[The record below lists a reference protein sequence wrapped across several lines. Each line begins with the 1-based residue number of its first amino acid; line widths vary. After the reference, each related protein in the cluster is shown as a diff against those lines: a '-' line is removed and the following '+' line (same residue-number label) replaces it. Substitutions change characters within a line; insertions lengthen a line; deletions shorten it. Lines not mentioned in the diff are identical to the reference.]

1 MVKIILLAIILRLF
15 LLGSVP
21 PSLNWDEVSQG
32 YTAYSIALTGR
43 DEWGE
48 KLPIFFRSYGE
59 WKSAVYIYLLVPF
72 IKVLGLN
79 VYSVRLP
86 SAIAG
91 IISVYL
97 MYLLGK
103 KLYSEKV
110 GLWSA
115 FLISVTPWTFMLGRP
130 GFEANVALTL
140 LLAGIYFFLK
150 STTYD
155 LRSMIY
161 SAILLGLA
169 PHTYNSAKIVVPLL
183 VIYLVWTTKL
193 YKNIKST
200 LILFGIL
207 AIFAA
212 PILLNLGSGHSLA
225 RFNQV
230 GVATDLKKLND
241 FVGNRSTSPLPPP
254 INRFVFNRYTF
265 SLYQTSANFLS
276 YFNPSFLAISGGD
289 HNQHHLPYH
298 GVLYLTEFLLVLYG
312 LTIIGQSPAGLK
324 FLPLTTIALGF
335 LPAAMTRDSYHVL
348 RSILAAPGF
357 IFLAALGISHLQNK
371 KFKYLIIVYCLL
383 IIEILL
389 FMSMYFFWYPKTY
402 ARDWQYGHEQVALY
416 LRDHAGE
423 YDHIVM
429 TKWYGEPQ
437 LFLAFYNRWDPQ
449 VYQEQNQPLLRYQ
462 SQDRIWLDQLPE
474 YELGKYTF
482 KYIDWVNESRDS
494 DTLYIGKADDF
505 YFDSNIKKTI
515 LYPDGTVAFH
525 IVQGD
530 K

>member
-1 MVKIILLAIILRLF
+1 MVKIILLAIFLRLF

-32 YTAYSIALTGR
+32 YTAYSIAQTGR

-48 KLPIFFRSYGE
+48 KFPIFFRSYGE
-59 WKSAVYIYLLVPF
+59 WKSAAYIYLLVPF

-86 SAIAG
+86 SAIFG

-115 FLISVTPWTFMLGRP
+115 FLISVTPWTFVLGRP
-130 GFEANVALTL
+130 GFEANVSLTL
-140 LLAGIYFFLK
+140 ILAGMCFFLN
-150 STTYD
+150 STTHH
-155 LRSMIY
+155 LRSIIC

-193 YKNIKST
+193 YKNLKST

-230 GVATDLKKLND
+230 GVATDLKSLNQ
-241 FVGNRSTSPLPPP
+241 FIVLRQFGTKF
-254 INRFVFNRYTF
+254 IFNKYNF

-276 YFNPSFLAISGGD
+276 YFNPSFLAVSGGD
-289 HNQHHLPYH
+289 HTQHHLPYH
-298 GVLYLTEFLLVLYG
+298 GVLYLTELILVLHG
-312 LTIIGQSPAGLK
+312 LTTLRKYPSTLK
-324 FLPLTTIALGF
+324 LLPLVIIALGF
-335 LPAAMTRDSYHVL
+335 LPAAMTRDPYHVL
-348 RSILAAPGF
+348 RSLLATPGF
-357 IFLAALGISHLQNK
+357 IFLAAIGISHLQQI
-371 KFKYLIIVYCLL
+371 KYPHLKIVYWLL
-383 IIEILL
+383 IIEVVS
-389 FMSMYFFWYPKTY
+389 FMLAYFLWYPRAF
-402 ARDWQYGHEQVALY
+402 ARDWQYGHQEVASY
-416 LRDHAGE
+416 LKAHESE

-437 LFLAFYNRWDPQ
+437 LFLAFYNRWDPR
-449 VYQEQNQPLLRYQ
+449 VYQEHNQPLLRYEKEG
-462 SQDRIWLDQLPE
+462 RLWLDQLSE
-474 YELGKYTF
+474 YSLGKYTF
-482 KYIDWVNESRDS
+482 KYLDWANEIRDS
-494 DTLYIGKADDF
+494 RTLYVGKPDDF
-505 YFDSNIKKTI
+505 YPDSNIKKTI
-515 LYPDGTVAFH
+515 LFPDGTVAFH